1 MEKINNKLRQIYI
14 VSIITIILIVIAV
27 ISTTLIT
34 GIKEIPII
42 GTVVMYGVIL
52 LGGIVAIINVTH
64 IGKKEKL
71 ESTRKLQLIYRPDLK
86 LGKTMN
92 INNLCKRIKIFTSD
106 DRYRDNNSRYGH
118 YFLEIRNN
126 GKGEMAEV
134 KLKDLKVKCEDKVVR
149 TIGYF
154 SNEDIIDF
162 IEVNDSIVLSIGTP
176 ENLYNNDILTT
187 YDISFVIEYRG
198 ILNSK
203 MLKDKISFTV
213 SNNNKNNNNIYNFKV
228 ENII

>member
-92 INNLCKRIKIFTSD
+92 INNLCKRIKIFTS
-106 DRYRDNNSRYGH
+106 
-118 YFLEIRNN
+118 F
-126 GKGEMAEV
+126 
-134 KLKDLKVKCEDKVVR
+134 
-149 TIGYF
+149 
-154 SNEDIIDF
+154 
-162 IEVNDSIVLSIGTP
+162 
-176 ENLYNNDILTT
+176 
-187 YDISFVIEYRG
+187 
-198 ILNSK
+198 
-203 MLKDKISFTV
+203 
-213 SNNNKNNNNIYNFKV
+213 
-228 ENII
+228 